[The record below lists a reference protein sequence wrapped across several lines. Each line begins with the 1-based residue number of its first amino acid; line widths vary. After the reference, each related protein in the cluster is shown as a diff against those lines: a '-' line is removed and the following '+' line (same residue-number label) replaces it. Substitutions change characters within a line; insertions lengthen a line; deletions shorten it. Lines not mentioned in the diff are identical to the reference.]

1 MTMDQQH
8 SPMPPAERPV
18 PAEPAPPSVRLQ
30 ILSTEHWSLLATRS
44 LTWNESFARAQM
56 FLSVLSA
63 AVVALALV
71 AQATQFGEGF
81 ETFALV
87 ILPVVAF
94 LGVASFVRLVA
105 ANNDEGRWVVGMNRI
120 RAKYLELAP
129 ELEEVF
135 VTGHTDDL
143 RGVMVTAGWADF
155 PRFFGLVTT
164 PAVVGIVDGVVA
176 AVIAFLGADLALRHH
191 APLAAALLG
200 AAVFV
205 AWVVGIRAYMA
216 RDRRRSTRLPP
227 SIYPSSPDAG

>member
-1 MTMDQQH
+1 MTMDQQR
-8 SPMPPAERPV
+8 SPMPPEERPA
-18 PAEPAPPSVRLQ
+18 PAEPASPSVRLQ

-81 ETFALV
+81 EVFALV
-87 ILPVVAF
+87 ILPVVCF

-105 ANNDEGRWVVGMNRI
+105 ANNDEARWVVGMNRI

-135 VTGHTDDL
+135 VTGHTDDA
-143 RGVMVTAGWADF
+143 RGLMVTGGWADF
-155 PRFFGLVTT
+155 PTLFGLVTT

-176 AVIAFLGADLALRHH
+176 AVLVFIAADLALGH
-191 APLAAALLG
+191 AMPLAAGLLG
-200 AAVFV
+200 GAAFV
-205 AWVVGIRAYMA
+205 AWVAGVRTYIV
-216 RDRRRSTRLPP
+216 RDRRRSTRMPHP
-227 SIYPSSPDAG
+227 IYPSPPEG